1 MFDSHW
7 YARISCAAPIPTLY
21 PDHSNFDGKKMGF
34 LSDQIENPE
43 LVYIG
48 IEPTILASRINHFQE
63 LQRDILSSEKNPV
76 VRQLY
81 LDRITQEL
89 DRVHLYQAVLHKDTD
104 QFSDATAKVFGM
116 PQKTIWQDII
126 TRLQN
131 RKNYSASKTPALYQI
146 IEHYQS
152 HHTIQDNRI
161 IQIPEQ
167 NTIGNLQKEL
177 FNLFPF
183 LQLANTLEELDAHE
197 IIKILNQALNSI
209 GAQGWTSE
217 MSSGSRTAICVM
229 NRKKIVLVP
238 QTKKIPAAIIGKLIA
253 HEICTHVYRSTVAEH
268 SPLQLLRYGLDHYL
282 MAEEGLATAT
292 EQILSGKFKNFSG
305 EDKYFAI
312 GLVQGLDGTKRDFRA
327 TYEIMREYYFLKF
340 PSKDADQLKEKAW
353 KLCVRIFRGTPTN
366 QKGVCYTKDII
377 YREGNIKIWQ
387 LLIENPAMYPHLF
400 LGKYDPTNLMHIAA
414 LKELGL
420 L

>member
-21 PDHSNFDGKKMGF
+21 PDHSNFDGQKIGF
-34 LSDQIENPE
+34 LSDQIENPD

-76 VRQLY
+76 VRELY

-89 DRVHLYQAVLHKDTD
+89 DRVHLYQAVLHEDID
-104 QFSDATAKVFGM
+104 QFAEATANVFGL
-116 PQKTIWQDII
+116 PQKIIWQDIL
-126 TRLQN
+126 TRLQT
-131 RKNYSASKTPALYQI
+131 RKNYSASKTPELYQI

-152 HHTIQDNRI
+152 HHKTPDNRI
-161 IQIPEQ
+161 IQIPQ
-167 NTIGNLQKEL
+167 QPGINNLQSEL

-183 LQLANTLEELDAHE
+183 LQLANTLEELDAHQ
-197 IIKILNQALNSI
+197 IVSILNKALSNI
-209 GAQGWTSE
+209 GAEGWTSE
-217 MSSGSRTAICVM
+217 ISNGSRTAICVM
-229 NRKKIVLVP
+229 NRKKTVQVP
-238 QTKKIPAAIIGKLIA
+238 KTRKIPSLVIGKLIA

-268 SPLQLLRYGLDHYL
+268 SPLQLLRYGLEHYL

-292 EQILSGKFKNFSG
+292 EQILSGKWKDFSG

-327 TYEIMREYYFLKF
+327 IYEIMKEYYFLKF
-340 PSKDADQLKEKAW
+340 PSKDSAALKEKAW
-353 KLCVRIFRGTPTN
+353 KLCVRIFRGTPSN

-400 LGKYDPTNLMHIAA
+400 LGKYDPTNSTHIAA
-414 LKELGL
+414 LKELRL